1 VNRRFQQTSL
11 EMVADR
17 RSARS
22 TLVVRDRPKD
32 DESYAGFLLRLTE
45 INGYAATRWV
55 RRDAG
60 MPLDLRESTLITRI
74 ELDLPSLAESLT
86 LDDRTQYSKTGRITF
101 ISFCGNIRTGK
112 ADSILVTAS
121 SIQCSQK
128 NSGLS
133 TSTCI
138 QTWAEHNLIS
148 CATPSPNS

>member
-1 VNRRFQQTSL
+1 
-11 EMVADR
+11 MVADR

-86 LDDRTQYSKTGRITF
+86 LDVKDLKE
-101 ISFCGNIRTGK
+101 
-112 ADSILVTAS
+112 
-121 SIQCSQK
+121 
-128 NSGLS
+128 
-133 TSTCI
+133 TSLRS
-138 QTWAEHNLIS
+138 HHLRVS
-148 CATPSPNS
+148 RVG